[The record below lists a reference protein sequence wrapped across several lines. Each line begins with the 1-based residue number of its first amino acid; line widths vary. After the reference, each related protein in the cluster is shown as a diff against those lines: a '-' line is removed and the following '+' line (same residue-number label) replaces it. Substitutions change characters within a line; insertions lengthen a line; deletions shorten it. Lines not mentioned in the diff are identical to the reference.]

1 MAKQTLSPGDLAMLA
16 IIELLTILPESPGFA
31 FEL

>member
-1 MAKQTLSPGDLAMLA
+1 MLA

-31 FEL
+31 FELWTSFNYPFQT